1 MQNES
6 LARRYATAV
15 FGLATE
21 ACIVERVGSDLH
33 AIATSIASDL
43 ATRSFYVAPTIER
56 IEKERALH
64 AVFAGRVSDI
74 ALHTLLL
81 LVRKRRE
88 SLLDA
93 LLAEYRKLE
102 MSARGAEPLVIS
114 SALELS
120 PDDVRGLVEPL
131 ERAYGKKFEAA
142 VRRDPSLI
150 GGVRIAMGDRVIDGS
165 VAGRLEELTRTL
177 FGAVH

>member
-15 FGLATE
+15 YSLAKDTNQ
-21 ACIVERVGSDLH
+21 VDRVGNDLDTISR
-33 AIATSIASDL
+33 ALYGEESIQG
-43 ATRSFYVAPTIER
+43 FYVAPTIER
-56 IEKERALH
+56 DVKERALVE
-64 AVFAGRVSDI
+64 AFGNRVSEI

-88 SLLDA
+88 RLLGE
-93 LLAEYRKLE
+93 LVVEYRKLE
-102 MSARGAEPLVIS
+102 MTGRGAEPLVVTSARDLS
-114 SALELS
+114 SEE
-120 PDDVRGLVEPL
+120 VRSLVERL
-131 ERAYGKKFEAA
+131 ERVYGKKFEAT
-142 VRRDPSLI
+142 VRQDPQLI

-177 FGAVH
+177 FAQA